1 MTSAVS
7 KTAEVILKTR
17 PAPNPGQNTMPKKL
31 LTYLEALFAVSVWG
45 GTFVATKFALREAS
59 PATIVW
65 LRFGMGLLILGLAV
79 ALRRQLAWP
88 TLREWGYFALLG
100 FLGVTFH
107 QWLQA
112 TGLQTAAATTTA
124 WIVAT
129 IPIFTALL
137 GWLFLREQLGWR
149 RVAGIGL
156 AAFGVL
162 LIVSRGDLLS
172 LAGGSFGAPGDFL
185 ILISAINWAVFSVLS
200 RSGLKN
206 HPAAR
211 MMFYVM
217 LCGWIFS
224 IVWLFGFGPG
234 LSEISGLSATGWGS
248 LLVLGI
254 FGSGL
259 AYIAWY
265 DALQELPA
273 TQLGVFI
280 YIEPLVTLVMAALML
295 NEIISPISLLGGAL
309 TLAGVTLVNAPTRPD

>member
-1 MTSAVS
+1 M
-7 KTAEVILKTR
+7 ILK
-17 PAPNPGQNTMPKKL
+17 NKL
-31 LTYLEALFAVSVWG
+31 LIYIEALFAVSVWG
-45 GTFVATKFALREAS
+45 GTFVATKLALREAS

-65 LRFGMGLLILGLAV
+65 VRFGMGVIILGLAV
-79 ALRRQLAWP
+79 ALRKQFAWP
-88 TLREWGYFALLG
+88 KRREWGYFALLG

-137 GWLFLREQLGWR
+137 GWMFLREQLGWR
-149 RVAGIGL
+149 RVAGIAL

-162 LIVSRGDLLS
+162 LIVSRGDLAS
-172 LAGGSFGAPGDFL
+172 LASGNFGVPGDFL
-185 ILISAINWAVFSVLS
+185 ILISAVNWAVFSVLS

-234 LSEISGLSATGWGS
+234 LSELSALTASGWGS

-265 DALQELPA
+265 DALQDLPA

-280 YIEPLVTLVMAALML
+280 YIEPLVTLVVAALML
-295 NEIISPISLLGGAL
+295 NEAIRLISLLGGAL
-309 TLAGVTLVNAPTRPD
+309 TLVGVALVNLPTRPN

>member
-1 MTSAVS
+1 MS
-7 KTAEVILKTR
+7 
-17 PAPNPGQNTMPKKL
+17 KKL

-45 GTFVATKFALREAS
+45 GTFIATKFALREAS

-65 LRFGMGLLILGLAV
+65 VRFGMGVIILGLAV
-79 ALRRQLAWP
+79 MLRKQFAWP
-88 TLREWGYFALLG
+88 TRREWGYFALLG

-137 GWLFLREQLGWR
+137 GWFFLREKLGWL
-149 RVAGIGL
+149 RVGGIAL
-156 AAFGVL
+156 AALGVL
-162 LIVSRGDLLS
+162 LIVSRGDLAS
-172 LAGGSFGAPGDFL
+172 LTRGNFGAPGDFL
-185 ILISAINWAVFSVLS
+185 ILISAVNWAVFSVLS
-200 RSGLKN
+200 RSGLKI

-224 IVWLFGFGPG
+224 VIWLFGFGPG
-234 LSEISGLSATGWGS
+234 LSELPALTVTGWTS
-248 LLVLGI
+248 LLVLGV

-265 DALQELPA
+265 DALQELSA

-280 YIEPLVTLVMAALML
+280 YIEPLVTMVVAALL
-295 NEIISPISLLGGAL
+295 LGETISLVSLLGGAL
-309 TLAGVTLVNAPTRPD
+309 TLAGVSLVNLPQEKP